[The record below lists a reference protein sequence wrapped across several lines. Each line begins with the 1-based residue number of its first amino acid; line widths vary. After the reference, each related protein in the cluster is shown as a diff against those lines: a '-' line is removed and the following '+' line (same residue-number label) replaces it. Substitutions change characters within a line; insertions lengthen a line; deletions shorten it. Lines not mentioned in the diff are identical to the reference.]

1 MARLSPA
8 RAPRPMPSSQLRQTI
23 KPFMFRMSRPG
34 LRWPERPQ
42 NSVRGV
48 GPNAIFPHLA
58 HDKAM
63 ARAAL
68 SSSTD
73 MRRKPLA
80 TLRENMNQGILLFS
94 STVRRREWCKLPLH
108 PNISIFELRKRS
120 GTCPGSELALNRLAA
135 SSSASFRT
143 GPEQL
148 QLFPN
153 SSEPVPNPF
162 RKFSISRTFR
172 GEAESHHEQLLIKR
186 CEQVPKQVSGHY
198 NSRGPVRKQVS
209 LRRCRRK

>member
-135 SSSASFRT
+135 SSSASVPNRSRAAPNCSRT
-143 GPEQL
+143 VPN
-148 QLFPN
+148 LFPTHFANFQYPGPSEVKQNHTTN
-153 SSEPVPNPF
+153 SF
-162 RKFSISRTFR
+162 
-172 GEAESHHEQLLIKR
+172 
-186 CEQVPKQVSGHY
+186 
-198 NSRGPVRKQVS
+198 
-209 LRRCRRK
+209 